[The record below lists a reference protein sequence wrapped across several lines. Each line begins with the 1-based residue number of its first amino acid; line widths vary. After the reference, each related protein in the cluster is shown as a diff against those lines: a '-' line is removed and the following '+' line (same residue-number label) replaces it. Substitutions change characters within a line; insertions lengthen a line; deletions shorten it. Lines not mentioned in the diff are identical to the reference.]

1 MRVRQLCHPVKGL
14 RSEGFRIAANK
25 AAKSDP
31 GTVHLS
37 ASDASGDLVIFECL
51 SGKFTI
57 RQGKDYLVMNWSWK
71 TIGASTM
78 LNRSCRRSLRGSLLQ
93 QRLRMTTDS

>member
-1 MRVRQLCHPVKGL
+1 MRVRQRFHPVNGL
-14 RSEGFRIAANK
+14 RSEGFRIMANK
-25 AAKSDP
+25 APKSEP

-37 ASDASGDLVIFECL
+37 ASDASGDLVIFGCL

-78 LNRSCRRSLRGSLLQ
+78 LPG
-93 QRLRMTTDS
+93 TDRAADRFVGAFSSNVYE